1 MQSQRRNPWQW
12 QLGAREPEPWRAGY
26 AILALCIV
34 LCLWYASL
42 ALRFTE
48 GAALSAALIW
58 VFAAAVWLGSQIAL
72 AREHLPERFA
82 ATFSTIVQAV
92 VPVLATVAAAIV
104 VPSFKDAV
112 LSIASGVTVFELV
125 AIHAL
130 RLAAWGTIAKYRQGQ
145 LPRYFYRFGSIPDFG
160 FAITA
165 VAFSAALFIGVVL
178 PSDWLLIAWSVVGA
192 VAFLGAATSMYLG
205 VPGSALSARWRY
217 VQEGREAPTLLAFRW
232 PMNLA
237 PAFCGPA
244 FWLAHGLLIVKVAA
258 P

>member
-1 MQSQRRNPWQW
+1 MQSSTEKPWQW
-12 QLGAREPEPWRAGY
+12 QLGAREPQPWWAGY
-26 AILALCIV
+26 PILALCIV

-48 GAALSAALIW
+48 GAALPAALIW

-92 VPVLATVAAAIV
+92 LPVLATVVAAIV
-104 VPSFKDAV
+104 VLSFKDAV

-125 AIHAL
+125 AIHIL

-145 LPRYFYRFGSIPDFG
+145 LPRYFYRFGSIPNFG

-165 VAFSAALFIGVVL
+165 TSFSAALFVRAVQ
-178 PSDWLLIAWSVVGA
+178 PSDWLLIAWSALGA
-192 VAFLGAATSMYLG
+192 VALLGAAISMYLG
-205 VPGSALSARWRY
+205 VPGSALSSRWRY
-217 VQEGREAPTLLAFRW
+217 VQQGREAPALLAFRW